1 MTPQEL
7 HALKVAAFNLIEG
20 VRRSKAAPLLQRATG
35 AADLA
40 EGAAAL
46 LLRLVGA
53 VEFLNMRLSALESEK
68 SGGASTNEVQ
78 DGERG

>member
-53 VEFLNMRLSALESEK
+53 VEFLNVRLSALESEK
-68 SGGASTNEVQ
+68 SGGALTEEKT
-78 DGERG
+78 DGA